1 MKKIILLIYILSLLS
16 FSQTPITNS
25 NLGSA
30 ISTCLSTNPVDGL
43 CTSCEFGAIPDWDV
57 SDVTNMDFAFYDTDF
72 NGDISQWDVSNV
84 TDMNFMFFSASYFNQ
99 NLNLWDVSNVTR
111 MTSMFK
117 DARSF
122 NKDISNWDV
131 SSVTRMGSM
140 FKNARS
146 FNKDISNWDVS
157 NVISMFGLF
166 YGATS
171 FNQDISAWD
180 VTSVTDMN
188 IMFGDATSFNQ
199 NLNIWNVSSVTD
211 MNSMF
216 SSAKSFNQNLNLWDV
231 SNVTNMSGM
240 FYNAT
245 SFNKDISNWD
255 VSSVTR
261 MISMFRSATSFN
273 KDISNWDVSN
283 VTEVSSMF
291 EYATSFNQ
299 NLSNWDVSSV
309 TRMGSMFKDAT
320 SFNKDISNWDVSNVI
335 SMYYMFYRANSFNQ
349 DLSNWDVSS
358 ATAMTEILGDTKLS
372 SENYDAIL
380 KSWSALNLQQN
391 VDFRATNINYCTS
404 QVERQSIRD
413 NFGWRI
419 TDAGSECT
427 TKVTDLN
434 FTLAIN
440 TCLETNPIDG
450 LCFDSEFGSMPDWN
464 VSEVTNMSSAF
475 KSKINFNQDIS
486 TWDVTSVTDM
496 NEMFNAATS
505 FNQDLSNWVI
515 KSVTNM
521 SSMFDNSGL
530 SVQNYDSILKEW
542 ARLDTQEGVYFGASG
557 INFCNGESP
566 RQSLIDLSDW
576 IITDAGLDCSTL
588 SIENNNLS
596 FSIYPNPTNS
606 YLFIESNQKTVVIS
620 IYNLLGTKVIST
632 NNTNKIDVKQ
642 LPKGIYIISISNG
655 LNKTN
660 KKFLKF

>member
-283 VTEVSSMF
+283 V
-291 EYATSFNQ
+291 
-299 NLSNWDVSSV
+299 
-309 TRMGSMFKDAT
+309 
-320 SFNKDISNWDVSNVI
+320 I

-542 ARLDTQEGVYFGASG
+542 ARIGTQEGVYFGASG